1 MSEQPTARGGPDGSP
16 QDAPAWAAPPRWEP
30 ARPEPQAFDP
40 TPRQSEARPS
50 KAEPRPTGPN
60 WGLTLLGL
68 VLMGV
73 ASAVLVEQL
82 TGVATVTS
90 LESHGPLLLVGLGVV
105 CALVGVVGMARRR
118 P

>member
-1 MSEQPTARGGPDGSP
+1 MSEQPPAWGVPDGLP
-16 QDAPAWAAPPRWEP
+16 QDPPGWAAPPGRAP
-30 ARPEPQAFDP
+30 GSPDLQAFDP
-40 TPRQSEARPS
+40 TPAQPPAQRSS
-50 KAEPRPTGPN
+50 EPRPTGPN

-90 LESHGPLLLVGLGVV
+90 LESRGPLLLVGAGVV